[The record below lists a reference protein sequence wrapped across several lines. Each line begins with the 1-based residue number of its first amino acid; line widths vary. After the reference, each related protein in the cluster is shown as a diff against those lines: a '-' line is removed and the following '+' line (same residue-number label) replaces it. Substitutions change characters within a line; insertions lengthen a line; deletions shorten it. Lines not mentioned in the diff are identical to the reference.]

1 MVNLGNWRQLAVFQL
16 LELAVSACS
25 DDGRWR
31 KAVEDLQQADR
42 EFDAFFTDNLSTEG
56 GREGLKASIKE
67 NIDHHWESWNQILDA
82 RRDLEADAA
91 EKAVLDFLVSE
102 QCGSP

>member
-16 LELAVSACS
+16 LELALSACS
-25 DDGRWR
+25 DEGMWR
-31 KAVEDLQQADR
+31 KAVEDYKRADD
-42 EFDAFFTDNLSTEG
+42 EFDDFFEKNLSTEG
-56 GREGLKASIKE
+56 GQRGLEASIKE